1 MADRRP
7 VEERHYSGE
16 FVFEPEPGYRTEL
29 FGQGG
34 CSVTDADVLAMW
46 EAEGAL
52 PADAARERL
61 PEVLLA
67 GVHEEKG
74 LAGIATTYL
83 REVEQIGMELWH
95 TRIFIA
101 REHRQGNLGLVLIE
115 RAVRTHRERYLSGA
129 DTRGAGM
136 AFVVENKGLRE
147 RFNQAFWLQPE
158 ATFIGENADG
168 YHVRV
173 DYFPGATVPPPPGLS
188 PSS

>member
-1 MADRRP
+1 MPDRRP

-16 FVFEPEPGYRTEL
+16 FVFEPEPGYRIEP
-29 FGQGG
+29 FGEAG
-34 CSVTDADVLAMW
+34 CSVGEADVLAMW
-46 EAEGAL
+46 EAERAL

-61 PEVLLA
+61 TQVLLV
-67 GVHEEKG
+67 GVHEERG
-74 LAGIATTYL
+74 LAGVATTYL
-83 REVEQIGMELWH
+83 RTVEQLGMELWH

-115 RAVRTHRERYLSGA
+115 RAVRTHKDRHASGA

-136 AFVVENKGLRE
+136 AFVVENEGIRK

-173 DYFPGATVPPPPGLS
+173 DYFPGATVPPPAV
-188 PSS
+188 SSSS